1 MKMCQERMVVRATFF
16 LDTYL
21 YNWQNKK
28 SYQYPVI
35 YHYGDRIRKG
45 KEIKDMRQIVLSILV
60 ENTPG
65 VLSRISGLFT
75 RRGYNIDS
83 ITACTTQDQKF

>member
-1 MKMCQERMVVRATFF
+1 
-16 LDTYL
+16 
-21 YNWQNKK
+21 
-28 SYQYPVI
+28 
-35 YHYGDRIRKG
+35 
-45 KEIKDMRQIVLSILV
+45 MRQIVLSILV

-83 ITACTTQDQKF
+83 ITACTTQDRSFQELRSQSAVMI